1 MVYTVEKENE
11 NNRIDLFISI
21 VNKDITRSYASTLIK
36 EEKILVNSKIV
47 KPSYKVKEGDK
58 VEIEYIKPKEIDA
71 VAQDIKLDIV
81 YEDDDIIIINKP
93 KGMVVHPG
101 NGNYEGTIVNALLY
115 THKDNLST
123 INGVIRP
130 GIVHRIDK
138 DTTGLIVVAKND
150 KAHKCLSEQFKEH
163 SNTRKYIALVKG
175 IIKKD
180 DLDINL
186 PIGRNPKDRVKMAV
200 TLKNSKNAITH
211 IHVLERYYV
220 DNLTLVEAVL
230 ETGRTHQIRVHMS
243 HIKHPLVGDE
253 VYGKKDKRFKTD
265 GQMLH
270 AKTLGFIHP
279 TTGKYIEFDSN
290 LPEYF
295 ENILKKLK

>member
-1 MVYTVEKENE
+1 MIYTVEKENE
-11 NNRIDLFISI
+11 NKRIDMYISI
-21 VNKDITRSYASTLIK
+21 VDNDITRSYANSLVK
-36 EEKILVNSKIV
+36 DEKIMVNKKKI
-47 KPSYKVKEGDK
+47 KPSYKVKEGDI
-58 VEIEYIKPKEIDA
+58 VEIEEIEPKVTEAIP
-71 VAQDIKLDIV
+71 QDIKLDIV

-101 NGNYEGTIVNALLY
+101 NGNFEGTIVNALLY

-138 DTTGLIVVAKND
+138 DTTGLIVVAKTD

-163 SNTRKYIALVKG
+163 TNKRKYIALVKG

-180 DLDINL
+180 DLDIDL

-200 TLKNSKNAITH
+200 TLKNSKRAVTH

-220 DNLTLVEAVL
+220 DNMTLIEAVL

-243 HIKHPLVGDE
+243 HINHPLVGDE

-265 GQMLH
+265 GQVLH
-270 AKTLGFIHP
+270 AKLLGFIHP
-279 TTGKYIEFDSN
+279 TTGKYVEFDSE

-295 ENILKKLK
+295 KEILKKLK